1 MCRLALKTASEPF
14 SPFTVLQAMEAMQ
27 EGYDGSGLG
36 LLLRGLQ
43 FTDYSYKA
51 GDPVLSGI
59 AHTESALHRLD
70 AFMQDR
76 SFALK
81 YDHEFEADLS
91 KVESRD
97 RFKYLLRVY
106 KKPAAWE
113 ALSEEQVEYEM
124 MMIRLALRKDGED
137 KGGDLT
143 VFSFWPDVA
152 MIKEVGWPLGVGEAL
167 GLDSHRI
174 KSRVCMAQ
182 GRQNT
187 NWGINLYACHPF
199 FIQGIA
205 TMTNGENTAFIP
217 IKDWLT
223 GKGFPGYMGYQ
234 SDSEVFAHILHYVVK
249 QLKLPLEAYKHIIT
263 PLKTE
268 EMLVH
273 PQGDFLRGLRD
284 ACRRLIIDGPNAV
297 IGTLPDET
305 CLLVMD
311 AKKMRPATIGGKP
324 GEWAIASEMCGVDA
338 MIPDRD
344 QSLDFQPM
352 RQHTIIVPP
361 DRQEFKI
368 WSQFSQFP
376 LPQAA

>member
-14 SPFTVLQAMEAMQ
+14 SPYTVLQAMEAMQ

-43 FTDYSYKA
+43 FSDYSHKA
-51 GDPVLSGI
+51 GEPVLSGI
-59 AHTESALHRLD
+59 AHTEAAYDRLNT
-70 AFMQDR
+70 FMQSR
-76 SFALK
+76 GFQIQ
-81 YDHEFEADLS
+81 YDHEFDVDLTRIEA
-91 KVESRD
+91 RD
-97 RFKYLLRVY
+97 RYKYLLRVY
-106 KKPAAWE
+106 RKPVAWE
-113 ALSEEQVEYEM
+113 VLSRIQIENEM

-137 KGGDLT
+137 HGNDLT
-143 VFSFWPDVA
+143 IFSFWPDVA
-152 MIKEVGWPLGVGEAL
+152 MIKEVGWPIGVGEAL

-223 GKGFPGYMGYQ
+223 GKGFPGYIGYQ

-249 QLKLPLEAYKHIIT
+249 QLRLPLEAYKHVIT

-268 EMLVH
+268 ELKTH
-273 PQGDFLRGLRD
+273 PQGDFLLGLRD

-352 RQHTIIVPP
+352 RQHTVIVPP

-368 WSQFSQFP
+368 WSQFDQFH

>member
-36 LLLRGLQ
+36 LLLQGLQ
-43 FTDYSYKA
+43 FAEYNYKA
-51 GDPVLSGI
+51 GEPVLSGI
-59 AHTESALHRLD
+59 AHTEGAFHRMN
-70 AFMQDR
+70 AFMQSR
-76 SFALK
+76 GFQIQ
-81 YDHEFEADLS
+81 YDHEFDVDLS
-91 KVESRD
+91 RIEFRD
-97 RFKYLLRVY
+97 RYKYILRVY
-106 KKPAAWE
+106 RKPAAWE
-113 ALSEEQVEYEM
+113 VLSRLQIENEM

-137 KGGDLT
+137 HGGDLT
-143 VFSFWPDVA
+143 IFSFWPDVA

-167 GLDSHRI
+167 GLDTHRI

-199 FIQGIA
+199 FIQGVA
-205 TMTNGENTAFIP
+205 TMTNGENTAFLP

-223 GKGFPGYMGYQ
+223 GKGFPGYIGYQ

-249 QLKLPLEAYKHIIT
+249 QLKLPLAAYKHVIT

-268 EMLVH
+268 ELKA
-273 PQGDFLRGLRD
+273 PTPGDFLLGLRD

-352 RQHTIIVPP
+352 RQHTVTVPP

-368 WSQFSQFP
+368 WSQFDQFP
-376 LPQAA
+376 LHQAA

>member
-36 LLLRGLQ
+36 LLLQGLQ
-43 FTDYSYKA
+43 FAEYNYKA
-51 GDPVLSGI
+51 GEPVLSGI
-59 AHTESALHRLD
+59 AHTEGAFHRMN
-70 AFMQDR
+70 AFMQSR
-76 SFALK
+76 GFQIQ
-81 YDHEFEADLS
+81 YDHEFDVDLS
-91 KVESRD
+91 RIESRD
-97 RFKYLLRVY
+97 RYKYILRVY
-106 KKPAAWE
+106 RKPAAWE
-113 ALSEEQVEYEM
+113 VLSRLQIENEM

-137 KGGDLT
+137 HGGDLT
-143 VFSFWPDVA
+143 IFSFWSDVA

-167 GLDSHRI
+167 GLDTHRI

-205 TMTNGENTAFIP
+205 TMTNGENTAFLP

-223 GKGFPGYMGYQ
+223 GKGFPGYIGYQ

-249 QLKLPLEAYKHIIT
+249 QLKLPLAAYKHVIT
-263 PLKTE
+263 PLRTE
-268 EMLVH
+268 ELKAH
-273 PQGDFLRGLRD
+273 AQGDFLLGLRH

-297 IGTLPDET
+297 IATLPDET

-352 RQHTIIVPP
+352 RQHTVTVPP

-368 WSQFSQFP
+368 WSQFDQFP
-376 LPQAA
+376 LHQAA